1 MARIKRLADFQR
13 AIKYLGIEHL
23 KLFYLLCSIKKIGI
37 IKCFDKLAIVLFLQY
52 AT

>member
-1 MARIKRLADFQR
+1 MARIKRLADFQC

-37 IKCFDKLAIVLFLQY
+37 IERFDKLAIVLFLQY